1 MAAPDTASYTE
12 SIQIY
17 LRLYLSS
24 TAMRPLYAIAPLA
37 LLLTLFGPTPHEA
50 NKALDD
56 FKARFA
62 APKLSTQADN
72 GQGTPL
78 AKPALM
84 ESNRGGEPSAGN
96 AVMEVSY
103 RR

>member
-1 MAAPDTASYTE
+1 
-12 SIQIY
+12 
-17 LRLYLSS
+17 
-24 TAMRPLYAIAPLA
+24 MRPLYAIAPLA

-62 APKLSTQADN
+62 APKAASRQADN
-72 GQGTPL
+72 NGRGDAL
-78 AKPALM
+78 AKPAIL
-84 ESNRGGEPSAGN
+84 EADRGNASPSGN